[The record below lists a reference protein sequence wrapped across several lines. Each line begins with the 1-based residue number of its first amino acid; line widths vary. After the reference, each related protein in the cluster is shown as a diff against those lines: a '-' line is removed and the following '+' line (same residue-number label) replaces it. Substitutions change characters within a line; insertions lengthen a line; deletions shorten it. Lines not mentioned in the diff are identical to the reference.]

1 MNREITAEWWIKPY
15 DVPMELFDPPFSR
28 NASTNFAKKLLQL
41 VDKHFPISKWLGKT
55 FNSNTMKVSYCCT
68 QN

>member
-15 DVPMELFDPPFSR
+15 DVPMELFDPPFSH

-41 VDKHFPISKWLGKT
+41 VDKHFPIS
-55 FNSNTMKVSYCCT
+55 N
-68 QN
+68 